1 MECLKQQASGGALQS
16 RTPLVK
22 SQTLG
27 GPPIRPPD
35 GVSCGSSAVFPPTC
49 SLGTLLTFQW
59 QGCLL
64 CIVLTS
70 DAGHYQTDM
79 HHRDIL
85 DQGHQLVDP

>member
-1 MECLKQQASGGALQS
+1 MEGLKQQASGGGLQS

-70 DAGHYQTDM
+70 DAGTTQ
-79 HHRDIL
+79 RRL
-85 DQGHQLVDP
+85 DNLC